1 MGLRDVSEFFIQS
14 KKYKMEQ
21 GRKITQCDLSSPVS
35 ASYLSLHLHHLLSS
49 HGSHP
54 QQQFPCSA
62 HSCFS
67 CSERVPVA
75 RLSVLGL
82 VSLLL
87 RGQLVVKLFWC
98 LEEYQDLDVVASS
111 VFRWCRRGW
120 WEHYSK
126 RFLFSLTE

>member
-1 MGLRDVSEFFIQS
+1 MAATHSSSSLALLIPASPAQRD
-14 KKYKMEQ
+14 
-21 GRKITQCDLSSPVS
+21 P
-35 ASYLSLHLHHLLSS
+35 A
-49 HGSHP
+49 
-54 QQQFPCSA
+54 
-62 HSCFS
+62 
-67 CSERVPVA
+67 A

-111 VFRWCRRGW
+111 VFRWCRCGW